1 MTKTKENKLRADYI
15 NIIKSP
21 LLNKI
26 KISFNKNDVKLNYY
40 DINGNQ
46 YSGYIVS
53 VFLDN
58 DKLYFKT
65 DSDEVL
71 TSNDLSLN
79 VLDCIIKQMSK

>member
-1 MTKTKENKLRADYI
+1 MTKAKENKLRVDYI
-15 NIIKSP
+15 NIIKSS

-26 KISFNKNDVKLNYY
+26 KMSFNKNDIKLNYY

-53 VFLDN
+53 VFLDS

-65 DSDEVL
+65 DNDEVL

-79 VLDCIIKQMSK
+79 VLNCIIKQMSK

>member
-1 MTKTKENKLRADYI
+1 MKVTKGNKLRADYI
-15 NIIKSP
+15 NIIKSS

-26 KISFNKNDVKLNYY
+26 KMSFNKNDVKLNYY

-65 DSDEVL
+65 DADEVL
-71 TSNDLSLN
+71 TSNDVSLN
-79 VLDCIIKQMSK
+79 VLNCIIKQMS

>member
-1 MTKTKENKLRADYI
+1 MTKAKENKLKVDYI
-15 NIIKSP
+15 NIIKSS

-26 KISFNKNDVKLNYY
+26 KMSFNKNDIKLIYY

-53 VFLDN
+53 VFLDS

-65 DSDEVL
+65 DNDEVL

-79 VLDCIIKQMSK
+79 VLNCIIKQMSK

>member
-1 MTKTKENKLRADYI
+1 MTKAKENKLKVDYI
-15 NIIKSP
+15 NIIKSS

-26 KISFNKNDVKLNYY
+26 KMSFNKNDIKLNYY

-53 VFLDN
+53 VFLDS

-65 DSDEVL
+65 DNDEVL

-79 VLDCIIKQMSK
+79 VLNCIIKQMSK

>member
-1 MTKTKENKLRADYI
+1 MSKAKENKLRVNYI
-15 NIIKSP
+15 NIIKSQ

-26 KISFNKNDVKLNYY
+26 KTSFNKNDIKLNYY

-53 VFLDN
+53 VCLDS

-79 VLDCIIKQMSK
+79 VLNSIIKQMSK

>member
-1 MTKTKENKLRADYI
+1 MTKAKENKLRVDYI
-15 NIIKSP
+15 NMIKSS

-26 KISFNKNDVKLNYY
+26 KMSFNKNDVKLNYY

-53 VFLDN
+53 VFLDS

-65 DSDEVL
+65 DNDEVL

-79 VLDCIIKQMSK
+79 VLNCIIKQMSK